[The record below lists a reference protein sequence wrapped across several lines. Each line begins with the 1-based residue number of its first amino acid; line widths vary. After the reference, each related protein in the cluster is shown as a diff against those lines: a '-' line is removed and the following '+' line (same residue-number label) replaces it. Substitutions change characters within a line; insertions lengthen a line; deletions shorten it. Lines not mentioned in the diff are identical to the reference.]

1 MPKKSLSEP
10 TFPEECTHS
19 PAAEECEDVT
29 APAIEQSGV
38 SDILPME
45 QGNILSETDDD
56 FHPADDSGADTPG
69 EDILVLDPLSGI
81 ARTDN
86 FLVTAETVRD
96 DSETLLAGQMGQEND
111 LSPPLDNVT
120 PGFDET
126 NDSQVAPIPEEKPDG
141 LSPIEE
147 GVPTKV
153 RRSPRKKKAAEKAAS
168 QPKNDKETSP
178 VKKPAVDQTS
188 SVLTINPKEVV
199 QFEEDV
205 EDVIWHSIRTSYRAH
220 RILTGTLG
228 ALHPMEHIGNI
239 PMATYQGFP
248 VLIPFKEMTVSLAKP
263 PTQRIAH
270 EAWRVDQ
277 EKNVTAMMGSEID
290 FVIRQVSNDTRTIY
304 ASRRDAMLRKRQQYY
319 FPQGDASEPLIIPG
333 VIAQARI
340 IGVSEKSLHIEV
352 FGVESI
358 IIGRDLS
365 WDWIGDARKHY
376 HVGERVLVRIQEVQ
390 CNGLLDITIRS
401 DIKSVKK
408 KTNLDKLKNCR
419 VQGKYAGQITDIS
432 RGTVFIRLF
441 NGANAIAYACHDR
454 RMPGK
459 MDDVSFV
466 VTRIDEEQGIAFGI
480 ITRIIKQN
488 L

>member
-10 TFPEECTHS
+10 ISPEERTHS
-19 PAAEECEDVT
+19 PTAEECEDVT
-29 APAIEQSGV
+29 TPAVVAPDV
-38 SDILPME
+38 SETLPRE
-45 QGNILSETDDD
+45 QGIILTETDGEV
-56 FHPADDSGADTPG
+56 HPADDGGAEIPG
-69 EDILVLDPLSGI
+69 EGILALDPLGGEN
-81 ARTDN
+81 RTDD
-86 FLVTAETVRD
+86 FLLTSETVSD
-96 DSETLLAGQMGQEND
+96 DSETLLAGLMGQEND

-126 NDSQVAPIPEEKPDG
+126 NGSQDAPISEEKPDD
-141 LSPIEE
+141 LSSMEE

-153 RRSPRKKKAAEKAAS
+153 RRSPRKRKVVEKASS
-168 QPKNDKETSP
+168 QPEDIKTTSP
-178 VKKPAVDQTS
+178 SKRSTAAQAPP
-188 SVLTINPKEVV
+188 VLTINAKEEV

-205 EDVIWHSIRTSYRAH
+205 EDIIWHSIRTSYRAH

-239 PMATYQGFP
+239 PMANYKGFP
-248 VLIPFKEMTVSLAKP
+248 VLIPFKEMTVSLTKP
-263 PTQRIAH
+263 PTRRIAH
-270 EAWRVDQ
+270 EAWRVEQ

-319 FPQGDASEPLIIPG
+319 FPRGDASEPLIIPG

-352 FGVESI
+352 FGVDSI

-376 HVGERVLVRIQEVQ
+376 HVGDRVLVRIQEVQ
-390 CNGLLDITIRS
+390 RNSLLDITIRA

-441 NGANAIAYACHDR
+441 NGANAIAYACYDR

-466 VTRIDEEQGIAFGI
+466 VTRID
-480 ITRIIKQN
+480 
-488 L
+488 